1 MVETLELKENENTD
15 ELLSGEPKQS
25 AAKKLSSTY
34 WRYVLDVNA
43 QFPEKI
49 RNNRNGQLRTIKK
62 VDYLKSEMN
71 RKLKS
76 PVPQDDEVDG
86 IFPEAGSVRDEFYG
100 KENYRN
106 DYLDLYQ
113 ENLKW
118 PSMKS
123 KS

>member
-15 ELLSGEPKQS
+15 EISPEEPKQNV
-25 AAKKLSSTY
+25 AKKISSTY
-34 WRYVLDVNA
+34 WKYVLDVNA

-49 RNNRNGQLRTIKK
+49 RNNRNGELRTIKK

-71 RKLKS
+71 RTLKPS
-76 PVPQDDEVDG
+76 VPQDDEVDG

-113 ENLKW
+113 GNLNGLR
-118 PSMKS
+118 MKS
-123 KS
+123 PS